1 MFLRKGLCFVLL
13 VTVIYVYV
21 LMFGTQADFVKCF
34 RMYHSS
40 EEGRKTELFLTRF
53 GWSNKCI
60 IITFCRFKLQTG
72 CVK

>member
-21 LMFGTQADFVKCF
+21 LMFDTQADFVKC
-34 RMYHSS
+34 
-40 EEGRKTELFLTRF
+40 EEGRKTELFLTCF